1 MKHHVVEVQ
10 HHVLFKSRGKCRR
23 RKVVVGTSPSL
34 TTDLGCEDVFQLL
47 MALALVLLP
56 ASLYSHLDISVLFM
70 LYSSRSYPGVLIVGV
85 IVVLFSFFAQVSFIV
100 DHKPWAQGGRCSS
113 NDSGPASTPL
123 PLQDEVSP
131 PPP

>member
-47 MALALVLLP
+47 MALVLLP

-70 LYSSRSYPGVLIVGV
+70 LYSSRSYPVVLIVGV
-85 IVVLFSFFAQVSFIV
+85 VVVLVLFCFPF
-100 DHKPWAQGGRCSS
+100 CSS
-113 NDSGPASTPL
+113 
-123 PLQDEVSP
+123 
-131 PPP
+131 